1 MADTEK
7 NIVELIGDFYQA
19 HLNADEEAKTAYL
32 VKIEE
37 LVNKNFIDNKALINY
52 YNDVFSGRTGFNAR
66 MNISDYPKESIIR
79 ELFQN
84 ALGCRYLDGEIKI
97 VVDFAQDNVV
107 TISYNEVGFSMEDIL
122 YYLSFGMNN
131 GDQSREGRFG
141 IGAKSVFLNV
151 QSLSIRS
158 NGFSF
163 KIVNNDLNLKVE
175 SLNLKSPVFEGTKI
189 TLQLDETE
197 YNRIKDNFLTITEK
211 KGDYINMVEL
221 CFAFNRKHIM
231 TNALSLNDSTAKAVN
246 LAVSQLGKM
255 TDLYRITLHQKDEK
269 DVPKIRFYHNNKSL
283 VDFLHY
289 ENEGFVYLIPFA
301 VANAKRENIIKVLL
315 SKYNYFSTYELT
327 GYIGANNDKFVDEKL
342 SAFFVSVPNTFV
354 TYCRTGVRYD
364 KEEAV
369 SLALERDIPAFLK
382 EYNRFF
388 VLDVKQIPE
397 KDFYFLT
404 PRSYAFEFFNSF
416 LKTSR
421 YAEKIKDTF
430 VSGISIQ
437 FPGEPAPSTYDEIK
451 EHGFKSVTFNVPE
464 ERNVDG
470 SAKAEYIDLRIESMK
485 KNLTEFANKSI
496 YAGYEWESDDG
507 SKKGRVYCYEF
518 VRGDKVYRI
527 SSAVSGKF
535 TDYDIYKGFP
545 SVIGY
550 YLPQY
555 LVNDS
560 VTDEVALENILT
572 LYDESAGEDYKLSMK
587 YYRLHY
593 DRDDENYS
601 FEISKIKVGNI
612 KKAMQSL
619 QKRERHFIST
629 QNYREVTAML
639 VNSFTQG
646 KDVMS
651 FMREIKQQGG
661 EISLVL
667 DFNKKYRFSVY
678 GKQFMIPGSVTDADL
693 LEIMGDA
700 TKLVESGILKGRV
713 FSFPYEKSVYTF
725 DEKEIAG
732 LLREHSSEQ
741 KTAEILRAIYVCNLK
756 YDGIILL
763 DGGEKP
769 IGIKRYDQP
778 FTEAEREK
786 TVKYIVL
793 RDDLNKTEYASV
805 VEYIVAGEDSG
816 ILNRFFSHTKDPCRI
831 LPDQMPMKDKRAPV
845 YDREEFEYALE
856 VYQGIKSKTDLPHYN
871 MFFAKDINNRLYGY
885 GTYCCCCGE
894 GAYNANAYDM
904 VDFSIDTLTDG
915 TEKRFNF
922 SLYLC
927 RNDVA
932 DSDCWYISDLS
943 IGGMSPFMWLDE
955 ISAAD
960 TIPQEFLM
968 CTLKYIP
975 HLVYD
980 VTPDEY
986 RRNVAVVCA
995 KEETLNFRLTPLMAA
1010 KWVVDNQE
1018 IKDDNPQV
1026 QTESSETA

>member
-7 NIVELIGDFYQA
+7 NIVQLIGDFYQA

-37 LVNKNFIDNKALINY
+37 LVSKNFIDSKAVINY

-84 ALGCRYLDGEIKI
+84 ALGCRYVDGDIKI
-97 VVDFAQDNVV
+97 VVDFGENNLV
-107 TISYNEVGFSMEDIL
+107 TISYNEAGFSMEDIL

-151 QSLSIRS
+151 EALSIRS
-158 NGFSF
+158 NSFSF
-163 KIVNNDLNLKVE
+163 KIVNSGGNLRVE
-175 SLNLKSPVFEGTKI
+175 SLSLNSPVFEGTKI
-189 TLQLDETE
+189 TLQLDGSE
-197 YNRIKDNFLTITEK
+197 YERIRENFVTLTEK
-211 KGDYINMVEL
+211 KGDYLNMVEL
-221 CFAFNRKHIM
+221 CFAFNRKHLM
-231 TNALSLNDSTAKAVN
+231 TDALSLDDSAAKSVS
-246 LAVSQLGKM
+246 LAVVQQGKM
-255 TDLYRITLHQKDEK
+255 TDLYRIILHKKDEN
-269 DVPKIRFYHNNKSL
+269 DVAKIRFYHNNKSL

-289 ENEGFVYLIPFA
+289 EKEGFVYLIPFA
-301 VANAKRENIIKVLL
+301 VANAKREKIIKLLL

-342 SAFFVSVPNTFV
+342 SAFFVSVPNGYI
-354 TYCRTGVRYD
+354 TYCRTGIRYD

-369 SLALERDIPAFLK
+369 SLALERDIPAILK
-382 EYNRFF
+382 EYKKYF
-388 VLDVKQIPE
+388 VLDLKPVP
-397 KDFYFLT
+397 DTDCYFMT

-416 LKTSR
+416 MKTSR

-430 VSGISIQ
+430 VSGISVQ
-437 FPGEPAPSTYDEIK
+437 FPGEDVPCTYDDIK

-464 ERNVDG
+464 ARKNDG
-470 SAKAEYIDLRIESMK
+470 SADAEYIDVRLDNMR
-485 KNLTEFANKSI
+485 KNLSEFVNKSM
-496 YAGYEWESDDG
+496 YAGYEWESEDG
-507 SKKGRVYCYEF
+507 GRSGRAYCYEF
-518 VRGDKVYRI
+518 IRGDKTYKI
-527 SSAVSGKF
+527 SSEKSGKL

-555 LVNDS
+555 LNNDS
-560 VTDEVALENILT
+560 VEDEVALENILT
-572 LYDESAGEDYKLSMK
+572 LYDESSGEDYKLSMK

-612 KKAMQSL
+612 KNVMETLA
-619 QKRERHFIST
+619 KRERRFTSV
-629 QNYREVTAML
+629 QNYHEVTAMM

-651 FMREIKQQGG
+651 FMREIKSQGG
-661 EISLVL
+661 EINLVL

-732 LLREHSSEQ
+732 LLRDCSPEQ
-741 KTAEILRAIYVCNLK
+741 QTAAILKEIYVCNLK
-756 YDGIILL
+756 YDGVILL
-763 DGGEKP
+763 DANGKP
-769 IGIKRYDQP
+769 AAIKRYNQA
-778 FTEAEREK
+778 FTEEERAAASRY
-786 TVKYIVL
+786 VIL
-793 RDDLNKTEYASV
+793 RDDLNKTEFASM
-805 VEYIVAGEDSG
+805 VEYAIAGEDKG

-831 LPDQMPMKDKRAPV
+831 IPDQMPMKDKRAPV
-845 YDREEFEYALE
+845 FEREEFQFALDL
-856 VYQGIKSKTDLPHYN
+856 YSSIKDHTDLPNYK
-871 MFFAKDINNRLYGY
+871 MYFAKDINNRLYGY
-885 GTYCCCCGE
+885 GTYCSKCGE
-894 GAYNANAYDM
+894 GAYNVNAHDM
-904 VDFSIDTLTDG
+904 VDFSIDTMTDG
-915 TEKRFNF
+915 IEKRFNF
-922 SLYLC
+922 SMYLC
-927 RNDVA
+927 RNDIA
-932 DSDCWYISDLS
+932 DSDCWFVRDLS
-943 IGGMSPFMWLDE
+943 IGGMSPFMWLKE
-955 ISAAD
+955 ISVATKIA
-960 TIPQEFLM
+960 PEFFI

-975 HLVYD
+975 HLIYN
-980 VTPDEY
+980 VTADDY
-986 RRNVAVVCA
+986 GRNTEVVNA
-995 KEETLNFRLTPLMAA
+995 KEETLEFRLTPLMAA
-1010 KWVVDNQE
+1010 KWVIDNQDSQE
-1018 IKDDNPQV
+1018 NG
-1026 QTESSETA
+1026 EFAEAAGE